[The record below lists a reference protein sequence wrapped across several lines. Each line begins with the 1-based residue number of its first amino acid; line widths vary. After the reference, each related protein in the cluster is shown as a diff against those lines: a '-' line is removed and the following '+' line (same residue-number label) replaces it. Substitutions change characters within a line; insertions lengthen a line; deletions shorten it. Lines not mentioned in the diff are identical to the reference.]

1 VLFFVSCHE
10 TSNSDAQ
17 KAFPQQQ
24 KKTNMVF
31 VSPRNL
37 AIECG
42 NKNKRHPAH
51 PKAKSFYA
59 NKIPVEAKLSVR
71 HGDAT
76 IIYGGFDFPTRGGVK
91 SEKRRPRPQEGNGRA
106 WPAFIVRIANQQ
118 IKICDVEWQGKW
130 ELGVGRSII
139 LLYSS

>member
-1 VLFFVSCHE
+1 
-10 TSNSDAQ
+10 
-17 KAFPQQQ
+17 
-24 KKTNMVF
+24 
-31 VSPRNL
+31 
-37 AIECG
+37 
-42 NKNKRHPAH
+42 
-51 PKAKSFYA
+51 
-59 NKIPVEAKLSVR
+59 VR

-130 ELGVGRSII
+130 ELEDP
-139 LLYSS
+139 SSFCARPELIDKLAT